1 MRETLVAAYSSPVP
15 RYTSYPTA
23 PHFHDK
29 VTPETY
35 GDWLG
40 AIEPGARVSL
50 YLHIPYCDRLC
61 WFCGCHTKQVRQ
73 YAPIANY
80 LEALHAEIALIGEKL
95 QGTTVTAIHFGGG
108 SPTMVSPRDLRRLD
122 AALRCHFAVAPDA
135 EISVE
140 IDPSDMDTEKL
151 DALATIGMT
160 RASLGVQDFDPRVQ
174 MAINRIQTYEQ
185 TRAVVEGLRAHGIGS
200 VNLDML
206 YGLPHQTEQS
216 VLDTAQQVLSL
227 SPDRVALFGY
237 AHVPW
242 MKKHQ
247 KMINEAHLPGPAA
260 RFEQAKVAGLQF
272 IVGGLDPIGM
282 DHFARP
288 EDSLAIAA
296 STGTLRRNFQGYTT
310 DSADALVGLGASSI
324 GQLPHG
330 YIQNITPTADY
341 MRAVT
346 EGRLATARGIAL
358 TDADRMHGWA
368 IERIMCDFSLSRAAA
383 LEKFGDDASALFDLA
398 EAYLATHDDALF
410 TREGDNYTVT
420 LRGRPFVR
428 QFAAV
433 FDTYLVRSNARH
445 SIAV

>member
-29 VTPETY
+29 VTDGTY
-35 GDWLG
+35 GDWLD
-40 AIEPGARVSL
+40 AIASGARVSL

-80 LEALHAEIALIGEKL
+80 LEAMLCEIALVGKKL
-95 QGTTVTAIHFGGG
+95 QDTIVTAVHLGGG
-108 SPTMVSPRDLRRLD
+108 SPTMLAPPDLKRLN
-122 AALRCHFAVAPDA
+122 AALRAQFSFAPDA

-151 DALATIGMT
+151 DALAAIGMT

-206 YGLPHQTEQS
+206 YGLPHQTEES

-247 KMINEAHLPGPAA
+247 TMINEAHLPDPAA
-260 RFEQAKVAGLQF
+260 RFEQARIAGLQF
-272 IVGGLDPIGM
+272 IVGGLDPVGM

-288 EDSLAIAA
+288 EDGLAIAA
-296 STGTLRRNFQGYTT
+296 NSGTLRRNFQGYTT
-310 DSADALVGLGASSI
+310 DTADVLIGLGASSI
-324 GQLPHG
+324 GQLPQGHV
-330 YIQNITPTADY
+330 QNITPTADY
-341 MRAVT
+341 MRAVC

-358 TDADRMHGWA
+358 TDQDRMHGWA
-368 IERIMCDFSLSRAAA
+368 IERIMCDFAVSRSAA
-383 LEKFGDDASALFDLA
+383 LSKFGQQALALFERADS
-398 EAYLATHDDALF
+398 YLAAHGDGLF
-410 TREGDNYTVT
+410 VREGDNYAVT

-428 QFAAV
+428 QFAAI